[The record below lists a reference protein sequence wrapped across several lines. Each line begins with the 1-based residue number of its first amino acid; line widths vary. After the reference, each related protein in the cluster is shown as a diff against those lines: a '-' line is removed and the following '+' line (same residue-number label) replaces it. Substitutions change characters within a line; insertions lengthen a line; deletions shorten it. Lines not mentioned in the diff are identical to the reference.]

1 MRTQEA
7 SCPCGQQSQVLQ
19 KTPGR
24 VAWAQA
30 ACPAGLRGGS
40 APRPRWDCQQPVA
53 RYGEHLF
60 PHGPFSPFQQYSEQP
75 WRLGEGSSLAEQR
88 VG

>member
-1 MRTQEA
+1 MDSRAKCYKKRLEGWPGPKLPA
-7 SCPCGQQSQVLQ
+7 LQ
-19 KTPGR
+19 GS
-24 VAWAQA
+24 
-30 ACPAGLRGGS
+30 GGS
-40 APRPRWDCQQPVA
+40 APHPRWDCQQPAA